1 MKKVFALALF
11 SLGLAACS
19 STWHGAKEDT
29 ARNVERTGEGL
40 EEGWDK
46 TKEAVRKGGNAVGRG
61 LSNVGEKIE
70 DATE

>member
-29 ARNVERTGEGL
+29 ARNVERTGEG
-40 EEGWDK
+40 WDK